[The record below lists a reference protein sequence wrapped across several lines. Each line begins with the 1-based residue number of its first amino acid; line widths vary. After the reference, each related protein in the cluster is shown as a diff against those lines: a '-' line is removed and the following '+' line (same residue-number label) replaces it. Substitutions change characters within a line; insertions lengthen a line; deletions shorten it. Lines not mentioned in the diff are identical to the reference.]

1 MAAESS
7 TTTTTEEAL
16 KKIQDQV
23 TCEICLQNCKQPK
36 LLKCFHAF
44 CEQCLRPLECAGK
57 LRCPKCRKLR
67 SLPEG
72 GVQGLPGAFYIN
84 ILLEIQDAL
93 KKSGLCPKHPE
104 KEADFYCEECD
115 QLLCSYCL
123 LPVHRNH
130 QYDLVSESVAKQQKV
145 ITDSLEQV
153 KKRISTL
160 EQAKSAV
167 DTQSAAVIELKM
179 VAVEEIRIAMAHL
192 RQVLQARETELM
204 GQVEQAAQQKL
215 ETLEALRDDFEL
227 QLGQLKSCQDFV
239 EEKQRTS
246 SQREILSMKSS
257 LVKHMKDLTGGF
269 KPETLARTEQ
279 AYKIIFT
286 HRLARLK
293 TLCQQFGE
301 VDAYNVPLDSLR
313 CELVLRDSMSRFT
326 GTGTRCTTFYVYL
339 NRPFTAVVLP
349 NFSAPANIIGGLDR
363 PWGIA
368 VGKGGEIVVAELGRH
383 CISVISSR
391 GVKKSFGIRGSGLGQ
406 FNGPCGV
413 AIHSRGNILS
423 TDLNNHR
430 IHQVVATEYNI
441 EGTYGN
447 GELQFQYPRGITLHP
462 YSNKVYVADSDN
474 HRIQVLN
481 FDLTFCSSFG
491 MYGSNNGEL
500 NFPYDVSTDR
510 EGNVYV
516 ADCGNHRIQVFTPS
530 GVYLRKFGKEGEGE
544 AELKHPVSIAIDS
557 RNVVYIGEKGN
568 NRVSIFST
576 NSHFI
581 TSFGIPGHQ
590 SGQFKGPYGLAVDI
604 NGTVY
609 VCDTNNHRIQIFS

>member
-1 MAAESS
+1 MSS
-7 TTTTTEEAL
+7 VYDL
-16 KKIQDQV
+16 LNVRGNSDV
-23 TCEICLQNCKQPK
+23 QNAVNSG
-36 LLKCFHAF
+36 LY
-44 CEQCLRPLECAGK
+44 LRVD
-57 LRCPKCRKLR
+57 
-67 SLPEG
+67 

-130 QYDLVSESVAKQQKV
+130 QYDLVSESVAKQHKV

-153 KKRISTL
+153 ISTL
-160 EQAKSAV
+160 EQAKSDV
-167 DTQSAAVIELKM
+167 DTQSAAVIKLKM
-179 VAVEEIRIAMAHL
+179 VAVEEIRITMAHL
-192 RQVLQARETELM
+192 RQVLQARETD
-204 GQVEQAAQQKL
+204 QVEQAAQQKL
-215 ETLEALRDDFEL
+215 ETLTALRDDLEL
-227 QLGQLKSCQDFV
+227 QLGQLKSCQYFV

-246 SQREILSMKSS
+246 SQRDILSMKSY

-269 KPETLARTEQ
+269 KSETLARTKQ

-301 VDAYNVPLDSLR
+301 VDVLPLDNLG
-313 CELVLRDSMSRFT
+313 CELVLSGSRSRFT
-326 GTGTRCTTFYVYL
+326 GTRCTNFYVYL
-339 NRPFTAVVLP
+339 NRPFTDVVLP

-368 VGKGGEIVVAELGRH
+368 VGKGGEIVVAEQGRH

-391 GVKKSFGIRGSGLGQ
+391 GVKIRGSGLGQ

-462 YSNKVYVADSDN
+462 YSKEVYVADSDN

-491 MYGSNNGEL
+491 TYGSNNREL

-510 EGNVYV
+510 KGNVYV

-544 AELKHPVSIAIDS
+544 GELKHPVSIAIDS

-568 NRVSIFST
+568 NRVSVFST

-590 SGQFKGPYGLAVDI
+590 SGQFNGPYGLAVDI
-604 NGTVY
+604 KGTVY